1 MPGPIATMTLPVD
14 PDTVSQG
21 IRLAFAPVF
30 LLAAV
35 AGMIDAVAHRLGRII
50 DRARNLEARLESNPN
65 PAKTGSIYSE
75 LAGLQK
81 RAILANMSIG
91 LLTFSAFL
99 IGVTIVVLFL
109 GEAVDFQNFRISV
122 ASFLAGL
129 LCFLLALCCFLA
141 ETLIATRL
149 LKFTRPKA

>member
-1 MPGPIATMTLPVD
+1 
-14 PDTVSQG
+14 
-21 IRLAFAPVF
+21 
-30 LLAAV
+30 
-35 AGMIDAVAHRLGRII
+35 MIDAVAHRLGRII
-50 DRARNLEARLESNPN
+50 DRARNLEVRLESNPN

-91 LLTFSAFL
+91 LLTFFAFL

-122 ASFLAGL
+122 ASFLAGSGSVAQQG
-129 LCFLLALCCFLA
+129 C
-141 ETLIATRL
+141 TVV
-149 LKFTRPKA
+149 RPPLVEYPHHIP

>member
-1 MPGPIATMTLPVD
+1 MTIPVD
-14 PDTVSQG
+14 PDTVSHG

-30 LLAAV
+30 LLTAV

-50 DRARNLEARLESNPN
+50 DHARNLEARLESNAN
-65 PAKTGSIYSE
+65 PAKTESIYSE
-75 LAGLQK
+75 LAVLQK
-81 RAILANMSIG
+81 RALLANLSIG

-109 GEAVDFQNFRISV
+109 GGAVNFQNVRISV
-122 ASFLAGL
+122 ASFLAGV
-129 LCFLLALCCFLA
+129 LCFLLALCCFMA

-149 LKFTRPKA
+149 LYFPRPKA